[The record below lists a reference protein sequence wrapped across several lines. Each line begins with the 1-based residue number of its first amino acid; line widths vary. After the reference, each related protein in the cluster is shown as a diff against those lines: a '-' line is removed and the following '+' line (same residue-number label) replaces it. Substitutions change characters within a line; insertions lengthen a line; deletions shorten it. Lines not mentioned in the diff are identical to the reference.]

1 MKRFFKFLIVT
12 TLALMM
18 SIFAFAACGDNSES
32 SSAPA
37 SDSASDSSSAGGLVH
52 EKPQAGEG
60 QTVYTFKVLYPDES
74 PCEGVKIIYC
84 QIVNGSEQNCKP
96 STLKT
101 DSTGTVYV
109 VAATGEYHAH
119 VQACPT
125 GYTDGYDVATPS
137 SAPAH
142 VTETST
148 EATITLTATN

>member
-18 SIFAFAACGDNSES
+18 SVFAFAACGDNSES

-37 SDSASDSSSAGGLVH
+37 PDSSSSVGGLVH
-52 EKPQAGEG
+52 EKPAAGAG
-60 QTVYTFKVLYPDES
+60 QTVYTFKVVYPDES

-142 VTETST
+142 VTATST

>member
-12 TLALMM
+12 TLAIMM
-18 SIFAFAACGDNSES
+18 SVFAFAACGDSSES

-37 SDSASDSSSAGGLVH
+37 PDSSSSVGGLVH
-52 EKPQAGEG
+52 EKPAAGAG
-60 QTVYTFKVLYPDES
+60 QTVYTFKVLYPDGS

-84 QIVNGSEQNCKP
+84 KVENNVEVSCKP
-96 STLKT
+96 TTLKT
-101 DSTGTVYV
+101 DSTGTVYQ
-109 VAATGEYHAH
+109 AIATGEYHIH
-119 VQACPT
+119 VQACPD
-125 GYTDGYDVATPS
+125 GYKDGYDVTNPL